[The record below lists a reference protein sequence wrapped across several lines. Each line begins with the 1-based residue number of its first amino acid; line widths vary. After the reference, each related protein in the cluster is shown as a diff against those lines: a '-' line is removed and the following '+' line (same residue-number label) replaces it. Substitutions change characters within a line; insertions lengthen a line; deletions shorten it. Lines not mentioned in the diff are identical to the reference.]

1 MTSQNEK
8 LLILDVGRH
17 NHLAGPDFFNAKI
30 HINEQLWAGNV
41 EVHVNAS
48 DWFIHGHEKDP
59 NYENVILHVVWTDDI
74 EIKRRDNTLIPTL
87 ALKGYISDALLNNYQ
102 KLFNKSGL
110 KFINCEN
117 DISTI
122 DPFVFNN
129 WFTRL
134 YIERLEEKSIL
145 IQDLL
150 VASKNDWEKVLFIL
164 LLKNFGSKINGAS
177 FLSLAQAV
185 DFPIIRKLKS
195 RMQFESLLMGMVG
208 LLEDDSIKE
217 PYYTE
222 LKKEYHYLKQ
232 KHSLNAIGVLSP
244 DFFKLRP
251 TNFPT
256 IRLSQFAGLY
266 TVQPNLF
273 HKILNTKNT
282 EDYYEIFNIA
292 SSEFWDNHFT
302 FARKSKKSKKKLSK
316 RFIDLLLINTLV
328 PLRFYHAKH
337 MGRNDNEAIIDI
349 IQGLKVEEN
358 SIISRFK
365 ALGVPIV
372 SSKDSQAVLQLY
384 NKYCIKNKCLQCAVG
399 SSLLSGNI

>member
-1 MTSQNEK
+1 VREDLLHYIWKYKKIQLESLVTSQNEK

-164 LLKNFGSKINGAS
+164 LLKNFGILSKEDSLSKIS
-177 FLSLAQAV
+177 RTLFL
-185 DFPIIRKLKS
+185 FFRTK
-195 RMQFESLLMGMVG
+195 
-208 LLEDDSIKE
+208 
-217 PYYTE
+217 
-222 LKKEYHYLKQ
+222 
-232 KHSLNAIGVLSP
+232 GVS
-244 DFFKLRP
+244 
-251 TNFPT
+251 
-256 IRLSQFAGLY
+256 
-266 TVQPNLF
+266 
-273 HKILNTKNT
+273 
-282 EDYYEIFNIA
+282 
-292 SSEFWDNHFT
+292 
-302 FARKSKKSKKKLSK
+302 
-316 RFIDLLLINTLV
+316 
-328 PLRFYHAKH
+328 
-337 MGRNDNEAIIDI
+337 M
-349 IQGLKVEEN
+349 
-358 SIISRFK
+358 
-365 ALGVPIV
+365 
-372 SSKDSQAVLQLY
+372 
-384 NKYCIKNKCLQCAVG
+384 
-399 SSLLSGNI
+399 